1 MKKCLKIL
9 NLALLLGPLACSSST
24 PVKPATSISTEEQDA
39 IYAIQLQM
47 SEEATYALETALKK
61 YQSLDDLA
69 GQWRIRYL
77 KAAFAF
83 AAEDLSEAAAQADV
97 LEEIA
102 EQLNSPTIK
111 FKTYLVL
118 ARSRDD
124 RQHYYDALKVASSA
138 IEKAVVHAY
147 LGETRLAVELLEGV
161 DSNSPGDR
169 GFVYYQHAMATGS
182 PTYFQLSLSAYKSA
196 QDSRGVADSLVSL
209 ARIEVG
215 KDRIYQAK
223 TYARRAV
230 RVLEAAGDDEKAKKI
245 DTWISTL

>member
-77 KAAFAF
+77 KAALAF

-138 IEKAVVHAY
+138 IEKEI
-147 LGETRLAVELLEGV
+147 G
-161 DSNSPGDR
+161 
-169 GFVYYQHAMATGS
+169 
-182 PTYFQLSLSAYKSA
+182 
-196 QDSRGVADSLVSL
+196 
-209 ARIEVG
+209 
-215 KDRIYQAK
+215 
-223 TYARRAV
+223 RAHV
-230 RVLEAAGDDEKAKKI
+230 
-245 DTWISTL
+245 